1 MCLHSNNIAGP
12 IMRTPLLVA
21 AAASLALTASP
32 AASQTTTGVS
42 ARDRLG
48 QILGTIFGVG
58 NAADA
63 SLDGQWRAGRTPLT
77 NQRAQFDSRVDAD
90 VRAGTLTQA
99 TGTRLKADYAAL
111 VELEGRYG
119 ANGSFS
125 TTERSDL
132 AARYDALT
140 QVLTGGRYDDE
151 AASNRAEVAEGRDE
165 FNRRVDAQVTARRLT
180 RTAATRLKADY
191 AALIQVEA
199 GYLRDG
205 VLSAS
210 ERDDIDMRLDALDAR
225 VGDTAYT
232 IPVTA
237 KSRLDAIV
245 RALPT
250 SGLTASTRA
259 QLLVEHGDLLRLE
272 AAYARLAATP
282 EERAY
287 LEQRIANL
295 ETRARV
301 VR

>member
-1 MCLHSNNIAGP
+1 
-12 IMRTPLLVA
+12 MRTPLLIAVT
-21 AAASLALTASP
+21 ASLALTASP
-32 AASQTTTGVS
+32 AASQTTGSS
-42 ARDRLG
+42 ARDRIG

-77 NQRAQFDSRVDAD
+77 NQRAQFDARVDTD

-99 TGTRLKADYAAL
+99 TGARLKSDYAAL

-119 ANGSFS
+119 ADGSFS

-140 QVLTGGRYDDE
+140 QVLTGGGYN
-151 AASNRAEVAEGRDE
+151 SQTTYNRAEVAEGRGE
-165 FNRRVDAQVTARRLT
+165 FNRRVDAQVTARRMT
-180 RTAATRLKADY
+180 RTAATRLKTDY
-191 AALIQVEA
+191 AALIQVETD
-199 GYLRDG
+199 YLRDG

-210 ERDDIDMRLDALDAR
+210 EREDLDTRLDALDAR
-225 VGDTAYT
+225 VGDTTYAT
-232 IPVTA
+232 PVTA
-237 KSRLDAIV
+237 RSRLDAIA

-250 SGLTASTRA
+250 SGLTATARA

-272 AAYARLAATP
+272 AAYARLTTTP